1 MYTFQDLQECGED
14 ESLRIS
20 FVDAAIGSHV
30 ASEQYRLAKKAK
42 AYYEHK
48 NPDIL
53 LVEKVIYDFVGVP
66 HPDTV
71 TPNHKLLNAYYPLI
85 IDTGTAHLLANGV
98 TFKNEEQKNRLGR
111 NFDGVLRKIFTDAR
125 NSGVSYGYFDG
136 ENLIH
141 FPFEQFVALPDEY
154 TGTIRAG
161 IRFWRIDP
169 QKPMTAILYEEDG
182 FTVYTEKDG
191 KELTVQQ
198 EKRAYTTQKISSD
211 MQGAY
216 AEDSGEASVLPIY
229 PLYNI
234 QKQSAIVGN
243 VSILTAI
250 DLVNS
255 QLINNISEGDLIYW
269 VLQGYGGMD
278 EVDDANFLAH
288 LLKNHVAHT
297 NNEGE
302 HIEPHQI
309 TVQFQANE
317 SGAIRLKQMLYDNM
331 RGVLT
336 EQLSAGNLTAT
347 AINSA
352 YTNQRLNTSLLEYE
366 VIEFLYGIF
375 RIAGIPDSETFS
387 FSYYE
392 TINASEQ
399 IANVIQSAQFIG
411 DKVSTRLLATY
422 LGVVDSID
430 EIEAEKAETDLA
442 RMSML
447 AQEEEPEE
455 PDEGGKALQ
464 EFGESV
470 LEKLDSILKEAGA
483 DGEL

>member
-14 ESLRIS
+14 EGRRINFIQS
-20 FVDAAIGSHV
+20 AIAQHT
-30 ASEQYRLAKKAK
+30 ASEAFRTAAKAK
-42 AYYEHK
+42 AYYEHR

-53 LVEKVIYDFVGVP
+53 LVEKVIYDFLGVP

-98 TFKNEEQKNRLGR
+98 GFKNGDVKERLGR

-161 IRFWRIDP
+161 IRFWRIDAK
-169 QKPMTAILYEEDG
+169 KPMTAVLYEEDG
-182 FTVYTEKDG
+182 YTVFIQTKEKN
-191 KELTVQQ
+191 LTVQQ
-198 EKRAYTTQKISSD
+198 EKQAYTTEKISSE

-216 AEDSGEASVLPIY
+216 AEDSGEASILPIY

-302 HIEPHQI
+302 RIEPHQI
-309 TVQFQANE
+309 NVQFQANE
-317 SGAIRLKQMLYDNM
+317 SGAVRLKQMLYDNM
-331 RGVLT
+331 RGVMT

-392 TINASEQ
+392 TVNASEN

-411 DKVSTRLLATY
+411 EKVSTRLLATY
-422 LGVVDSID
+422 LGVID
-430 EIEAEKAETDLA
+430 DLEDIEKEKAEEAMA
-442 RMSML
+442 RMSLL
-447 AQEEEPEE
+447 AAQQGIELPQEQKEPLPE
-455 PDEGGKALQ
+455 DT
-464 EFGESV
+464 V
-470 LEKLDSILKEAGA
+470 
-483 DGEL
+483 